1 MTTVWSKS
9 FIQSKE
15 GSKYGKYFQKYIHYT
30 VASRARY
37 DTTDGEYEDEYS
49 CSPPKLCMAIFSII
63 ELITFIYDWVYYD
76 GAPRYGSLGEILI
89 YDPSRRKEA
98 WRYVTYMF
106 VHMGTAHLVVNLSV
120 QILLG
125 VPLEMVHGNWR
136 VFCIY
141 ISGVLAGS
149 LGTSISDPTVFL
161 AGASGG
167 VYALMT
173 AHISTI
179 IMIGYVAH
187 FAGAVTGLLV
197 GINVLRNLRVKRWEN
212 YVWWASLVLFSC
224 LMLSAITIN
233 VAFPSYFPPQKQIT
247 MIALHSTRME
257 KYTQSV
263 SKSFEFVIL
272 LFLGI
277 PNVFSCSNLNFTQG
291 CQISEGQNEDDDS
304 FIQRNVCDM
313 DKAVI
318 ELSSPHHHTGVPF
331 HPSMGIPYGTC
342 AKVLHQRMA
351 YNNKESMYHPQYGSH
366 CLNPNDHGS
375 YSSVAPH
382 NLVPQPYFVVYPT
395 NGCPYPSSVQHY
407 YQQVP
412 SIHAGSVPT
421 GQLIEVDSSVPSLH
435 HKHYSI
441 DKSRKRNSS
450 EPLKHERSSGHHH
463 YQAHEDEVDYRN
475 SRELVR
481 NWLHYDELEVERN
494 ELARKL
500 CEEMKHQAPM
510 TETPTSSSPS
520 ILQDSFAKG
529 TTTTTKKKEKK
540 PALKMPVLS
549 ALSARPV
556 SLKPSPSNNVGT
568 GGGGTGG
575 DSSSNHNKI
584 NSSNSS
590 RTNKGRS
597 TSYNGSSDNF
607 WECLSCTFHNKPSVD
622 ICEMCDKSRIQGNE
636 VIPLASGGRECDF
649 CTLTKSWA
657 GAGRLPFTIQP
668 RSDHSGQNQSATGS
682 GGCWRLSMRDRRD
695 RDFHRFC
702 NLISD
707 CSVGGYLLSGYP
719 SLGLPTVRNL

>member
-1 MTTVWSKS
+1 MFSSSSQVM
-9 FIQSKE
+9 
-15 GSKYGKYFQKYIHYT
+15 FQIYSEMIGR
-30 VASRARY
+30 SNNIRY
-37 DTTDGEYEDEYS
+37 DD
-49 CSPPKLCMAIFSII
+49 
-63 ELITFIYDWVYYD
+63 
-76 GAPRYGSLGEILI
+76 IL
-89 YDPSRRKEA
+89 
-98 WRYVTYMF
+98 
-106 VHMGTAHLVVNLSV
+106 
-120 QILLG
+120 
-125 VPLEMVHGNWR
+125 
-136 VFCIY
+136 
-141 ISGVLAGS
+141 
-149 LGTSISDPTVFL
+149 
-161 AGASGG
+161 
-167 VYALMT
+167 
-173 AHISTI
+173 
-179 IMIGYVAH
+179 H
-187 FAGAVTGLLV
+187 F
-197 GINVLRNLRVKRWEN
+197 RE
-212 YVWWASLVLFSC
+212 
-224 LMLSAITIN
+224 
-233 VAFPSYFPPQKQIT
+233 
-247 MIALHSTRME
+247 
-257 KYTQSV
+257 
-263 SKSFEFVIL
+263 
-272 LFLGI
+272 
-277 PNVFSCSNLNFTQG
+277 
-291 CQISEGQNEDDDS
+291 
-304 FIQRNVCDM
+304 RNVCDM

-435 HKHYSI
+435 HKHHSI

-649 CTLTKSWA
+649 CTLVNERGEEKCRACGECLKDS
-657 GAGRLPFTIQP
+657 
-668 RSDHSGQNQSATGS
+668 
-682 GGCWRLSMRDRRD
+682 
-695 RDFHRFC
+695 
-702 NLISD
+702 
-707 CSVGGYLLSGYP
+707 
-719 SLGLPTVRNL
+719 PTYI